1 MKPLTLGRELFSA
14 GAILASYP
22 FEPFMRMRTLWTPR
36 RSRDAVVFAHGLG
49 GDPSNLLMLSVM
61 VRMAGFDAIGFYKY
75 PLRQPLD
82 VSAAQMA
89 EMAHEADAGGG
100 VHLIGHSFGGAIART
115 AARIMREG
123 AVRSLIT
130 LGSPWS
136 LDQDSPGELAIF
148 GADDP
153 IVAAPDCAA
162 ARGAMFKR
170 IVVLRA
176 TGHLGLLHHDETVR
190 VTLGELLANRI
201 SD

>member
-1 MKPLTLGRELFSA
+1 MKPLSLGRELCSA
-14 GAILASYP
+14 GAMLASYP

-36 RSRDAVVFAHGLG
+36 QSRDAVVFAHGLG

-100 VHLIGHSFGGAIART
+100 VHLIGHSFGGAIARA
-115 AARIMREG
+115 AARILREG
-123 AVRSLIT
+123 AMRSLVT
-130 LGSPWS
+130 LGAPWTPGQHSPH
-136 LDQDSPGELAIF
+136 ELAIF
-148 GADDP
+148 GDDDL
-153 IVAAPDCAA
+153 IVAAPDGADARDAA
-162 ARGAMFKR
+162 FKR

-176 TGHLGLLHHDETVR
+176 TGHLGLLHHDEAVR
-190 VTLGELLANRI
+190 LTLGELLANRI
-201 SD
+201 SG